1 MARQTRKPEEPVRDP
16 SRILFLCLNFILLAF
31 FILLVALS
39 QPNRTKEAELL
50 IEVRKAFQS
59 FGGPYLGLGR
69 FLEERGVSRERNPLE
84 STRLVERFLGE
95 LTLFIQENEEA
106 QELSYQITSEGLTIH
121 LSEAFT
127 FKEGSDQLLQ
137 RNLALMNSIHDLILR
152 TTNPVRIEG
161 HTDNRDLR
169 TERIRDNWEL
179 SAARAM
185 TVFRFLT
192 ETGEIPASRFSVVGY
207 GDRRPLASNLTAS
220 GRNRNRRVTITL
232 VGRLRRV
239 GEE

>member
-1 MARQTRKPEEPVRDP
+1 MERRTRKPEERARDP
-16 SRILFLCLNFILLAF
+16 ARILFLCLNFILLAF

-59 FGGPYLGLGR
+59 FGGAYLGLGR

-127 FKEGSDQLLQ
+127 FVEGSDQLLQ

-185 TVFRFLT
+185 TVFRFFT

-207 GDRRPLASNLTAS
+207 GDRRPLSSNLTAS

-232 VGRLRRV
+232 VGGLRRV

>member
-16 SRILFLCLNFILLAF
+16 ARILFLCLNFILLAF

-59 FGGPYLGLGR
+59 FGGAYLGLGR

-127 FKEGSDQLLQ
+127 FREGSDQLLQ

-185 TVFRFLT
+185 TVFRFFT

-232 VGRLRRV
+232 VGGLRRV